1 MGRKIMKVGDLVRY
15 KIAWRRM
22 DGNLVTKECTG
33 IIIETGI
40 YAGNKDLKVMWSRVG
55 FDTESSEVLEVV
67 SESR

>member
-1 MGRKIMKVGDLVRY
+1 MKVGDLVRY

-67 SESR
+67 SESRGSG